1 MDRIQDERANRKF
14 LVLNL
19 QEYGDEDDGLLVTR
33 ICASIKDE
41 IKLINEEKRR
51 RGESKNWG
59 LTILDFQHVI
69 QMDKARLE
77 KEGVEGDLDHCYGLV
92 ELRLWEEE
100 VADSQNERLEL
111 MLEGK
116 YTDEVELPDI
126 LETILD
132 EMNCREN
139 VQTLQ
144 IKTRT
149 GVGEGPGVKEELNTL
164 LELLKETL
172 KEGVSDLAEEDGWTM
187 EKAREAY
194 AHVKRA
200 LLD

>member
-19 QEYGDEDDGLLVTR
+19 KEYGDEDDGLLVTR
-33 ICASIKDE
+33 VCASINDE
-41 IKLINEEKRR
+41 IELIDEEKRR
-51 RGESKNWG
+51 QGKSTDWG
-59 LTILDFQHVI
+59 LRITDFQHVI
-69 QMDKARLE
+69 QTDKTRLE

-100 VADSQNERLEL
+100 IADSQNERLEL
-111 MLEGK
+111 MSEGK
-116 YTDEVELPDI
+116 YKEEEGLADI

-132 EMNCREN
+132 EMIARED
-139 VQTLQ
+139 VQFLQ
-144 IKTRT
+144 MKTWKGT
-149 GVGEGPGVKEELNTL
+149 GEGPAEDEKTL

-172 KEGVSDLAEEDGWTM
+172 KEGVSDLAEEDGWTT

-194 AHVKRA
+194 THVKQA

>member
-19 QEYGDEDDGLLVTR
+19 QEYGDDNDESLVKR

-41 IKLINEEKRR
+41 IELIDEEKRR
-51 RGESKNWG
+51 QGKSINWG

-77 KEGVEGDLDHCYGLV
+77 KEGVEGDLDHYYGLV
-92 ELRLWEEE
+92 ELRLWEEQ

-116 YTDEVELPDI
+116 YKDEIELPDI
-126 LETILD
+126 VETILD
-132 EMNCREN
+132 EMIAREN
-139 VQTLQ
+139 VEILQ

-149 GVGEGPGVKEELNTL
+149 GVGEGPGAEEEQKTL

-172 KEGVSDLAEEDGWTM
+172 KDGVSELADEDGWTT
-187 EKAREAY
+187 EKAQETY

>member
-19 QEYGDEDDGLLVTR
+19 QEYGDEDDGLLVKR

-41 IKLINEEKRR
+41 IELIDEEKRR
-51 RGESKNWG
+51 QGKSTNWG
-59 LTILDFQHVI
+59 LTITDFQHVI

-92 ELRLWEEE
+92 ELRLWQEQ

-116 YTDEVELPDI
+116 YKDEIELPDI
-126 LETILD
+126 VETILD
-132 EMNCREN
+132 EMIAREN
-139 VQTLQ
+139 VLQ
-144 IKTRT
+144 IKTWT
-149 GVGEGPGVKEELNTL
+149 GVGEGPGAEEEQKTL

-172 KEGVSDLAEEDGWTM
+172 KEGVSDLAEEDGWTT
-187 EKAREAY
+187 EKSQEAS